1 MRAPGSLRV
10 TGPIVILAVVVLAGT
25 TSARR
30 ELRVCAEPDN
40 LPFSNQKL
48 EGFEN
53 KLADLIAEEL
63 DATVTYAW
71 FRQRRGFIRRTLQAK
86 ACDLVPGISSDSER
100 ILTTKPYY
108 RSTYVFVQRKSD
120 NPQLRSFDDPVLRQR
135 KIGLHAIGED
145 GANPPPA
152 HALARRGIVNN
163 VSGFR
168 MWDVESVE
176 NPQGRIIDAVASG
189 EIDVAVVWGP
199 FGGYFAK
206 KQQTDLNVVPVSPV
220 VEPSGMPFAYDISMG
235 VRPDDTELRAQLDT
249 VLDRRRQDVQK
260 ILEDYGIPLVQA
272 NAATSAANGQ
282 PAK

>member
-1 MRAPGSLRV
+1 MMLRV
-10 TGPIVILAVVVLAGT
+10 TAPIVILAVVVLAGT
-25 TSARR
+25 TTAARR

-53 KLADLIAEEL
+53 KLADLIAAEL

-71 FRQRRGFIRRTLQAK
+71 FRQRRGFIRRTLQAR

-100 ILTTKPYY
+100 VLTTKPYY

-120 NPQLRSFDDPVLRQR
+120 NPQLRSFDDPVLRER
-135 KIGLHAIGED
+135 KIGLHALGED

-163 VSGFR
+163 VSGFG
-168 MWDVESVE
+168 MWDVDSVE
-176 NPQGRIIDAVASG
+176 NPQGRIIEAVVKG
-189 EIDVAVVWGP
+189 DIDVAIVWGP

-206 KQQTDLNVVPVSPV
+206 RQQGDLNVVPVSPA
-220 VEPSGMPFAYDISMG
+220 VEPSGMPFVYDISMG
-235 VRPDDTELRAQLDT
+235 VRPDDRDFRAELDE
-249 VLDRRRQDVQK
+249 VLDRRQQDIQK
-260 ILEDYGIPLVQA
+260 ILDDYGIPVVRG
-272 NAATSAANGQ
+272 NAATSSGT
-282 PAK
+282 AK